1 MNTQEDFKLLIVK
14 YLTNEATRSDMLS
27 LVKWLETDS
36 RNETYF
42 NEMKAAWAL
51 SGKTD
56 TQVFDADGSW
66 QKISKGMHESRD
78 NISTK
83 FSLAGLLKSA
93 ALWALLFGLGSLF
106 TWFVIRKPTLADA
119 SHITE
124 IAAPLGAKSN
134 VTLPDG
140 TKVWLNAG
148 TKITYNTGFDQKD
161 RVVFL
166 TGEAFFH
173 VKTNPNK
180 PFIVKTS
187 DLMVRALGTKFNVKA
202 YPDERTITAT
212 LEEGKIDIQMNDATT
227 DQPKIVLRPN
237 ENIVFVRG
245 SKQKSAPEKTLEKPE
260 TKKVTVAEDKL
271 ELHQNVRTE
280 LYTSWKEERWIIEG
294 EPLSSLVPK
303 LERRFNMKIVFTSS
317 DLKKYKFTGTI
328 QNETVEQ
335 IMKAM
340 CFTAPLNFTIVKD
353 TITLS
358 LNQQLKEK
366 FTKVIT
372 QKN

>member
-1 MNTQEDFKLLIVK
+1 
-14 YLTNEATRSDMLS
+14 
-27 LVKWLETDS
+27 
-36 RNETYF
+36 
-42 NEMKAAWAL
+42 
-51 SGKTD
+51 
-56 TQVFDADGSW
+56 
-66 QKISKGMHESRD
+66 
-78 NISTK
+78 
-83 FSLAGLLKSA
+83 
-93 ALWALLFGLGSLF
+93 
-106 TWFVIRKPTLADA
+106 
-119 SHITE
+119 
-124 IAAPLGAKSN
+124 
-134 VTLPDG
+134 
-140 TKVWLNAG
+140 
-148 TKITYNTGFDQKD
+148 
-161 RVVFL
+161 
-166 TGEAFFH
+166 
-173 VKTNPNK
+173 
-180 PFIVKTS
+180 
-187 DLMVRALGTKFNVKA
+187 
-202 YPDERTITAT
+202 
-212 LEEGKIDIQMNDATT
+212 
-227 DQPKIVLRPN
+227 
-237 ENIVFVRG
+237 RG